1 MRAMKHA
8 LAFALV
14 LAAASCGSKQP
25 TTTAP
30 TGAGSASGSAA
41 GSAEGS
47 AAGSGAGAAVNFD
60 TLDHAGKIKV
70 MKTQVVPEMGAEM
83 TAFDPKRWPKVEC
96 KTCHGKS
103 ADDGTFKMPNPD
115 LPKLDP
121 SWFGP
126 NPPADKKDVLEFME
140 EKMKPHMAKILGQ
153 PEFDPKNPNAGGF
166 GCLECHTMG
175 K

>member
-1 MRAMKHA
+1 MAD
-8 LAFALV
+8 
-14 LAAASCGSKQP
+14 
-25 TTTAP
+25 
-30 TGAGSASGSAA
+30 
-41 GSAEGS
+41 
-47 AAGSGAGAAVNFD
+47 FD
-60 TLDHAGKIKV
+60 TLDHAARIKL
-70 MKTQVVPEMGAEM
+70 MKTVVVPEVGAEM

-121 SWFGP
+121 AWFGP
-126 NPPADKKDVLEFME
+126 NPPADKKDILEFME
-140 EKMKPHMAKILGQ
+140 TKMKPHMAKILGQ
-153 PEFDPKNPNAGGF
+153 PEFDPQNPKAGGF

>member
-1 MRAMKHA
+1 MKHA
-8 LAFALV
+8 LAFAL
-14 LAAASCGSKQP
+14 LIAAASCGSKKP
-25 TTTAP
+25 TTTEP
-30 TGAGSASGSAA
+30 TGGTGEAS

-47 AAGSGAGAAVNFD
+47 AAASGSGEASGAVANFD
-60 TLDHAGKIKV
+60 SLDHAARIKL
-70 MKTQVVPEMGAEM
+70 MKTVVVPEMGAEM

-103 ADDGTFKMPNPD
+103 AEDGTFKMPNPD

-121 SWFGP
+121 AWFGP

-140 EKMKPHMAKILGQ
+140 QKMKPHMAKILGQ
-153 PEFDPKNPNAGGF
+153 PEFDPQNPKAGGF